1 MLRKLRPRGPGPAAS
16 PSVRYPD
23 VLARL
28 VPYSGVPLESHDG
41 RFVRVREARARLGGS
56 EINIDL
62 YDVYYVK

>member
-1 MLRKLRPRGPGPAAS
+1 VP
-16 PSVRYPD
+16 YPD

-41 RFVRVREARARLGGS
+41 RFVRAREARARLGGS